1 MIRKYTSAAAR
12 ENFGALLKQVEA
24 RHGRVLITHR
34 GKAVAALV
42 NVDLF
47 ERIGKLREEFQKL
60 KDALDAGNGAG
71 LEGAPAEG
79 RKAASKVRSKGL
91 RTANGGRSAR

>member
-12 ENFGALLKQVEA
+12 ENFAALLKQVEA
-24 RHGRVLITHR
+24 RNGRVLITHG

-60 KDALDAGNGAG
+60 VDSLGGGDEVGA
-71 LEGAPAEG
+71 EATPAAG
-79 RKAASKVRSKGL
+79 RKASAKARGRRGASRPRGS
-91 RTANGGRSAR
+91 